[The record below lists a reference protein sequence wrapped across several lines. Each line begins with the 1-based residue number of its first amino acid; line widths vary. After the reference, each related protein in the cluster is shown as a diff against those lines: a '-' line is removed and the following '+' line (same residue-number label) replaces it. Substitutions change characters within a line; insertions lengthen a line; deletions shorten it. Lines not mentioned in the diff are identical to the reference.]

1 MLEIRI
7 GLCIAMLA
15 LAAIIDLR
23 NREIPD
29 KIWIGFGATGLA
41 LVFVELLSGN
51 MDVASRA
58 LGPELFRYVMDIG
71 IISAAGYGIY
81 RSGLVGGADSKALIV
96 VAVLLFSFRA
106 NYSIHD
112 LPALTVLTNAV
123 VLSLGH
129 LVYNTARN
137 LVDAMKG
144 GRIFEGFEEEGGL
157 RKALAVVTGFRT
169 SSRRGFLFA
178 MEEYNESG
186 KKKFLFNPAAY
197 DDFVS
202 SEQGGRIWVTQALPF
217 IVYITLGFLVAV
229 FYGDLIGKIILTA
242 LGA

>member
-23 NREIPD
+23 KREIPD
-29 KIWIGFGATGLA
+29 KIWIGFGGAGLA
-41 LVFVELLSGN
+41 VVVVELLSGN
-51 MDVASRA
+51 GDVASNA
-58 LGPELFRYVMDIG
+58 LGAELFRYILDIG

-123 VLSLGH
+123 MLSLGH
-129 LVYNTARN
+129 LVYNAARN
-137 LVDAMKG
+137 LADVMRG
-144 GRIFEGFEEEGGL
+144 GRIFEGFEAEGGM

-169 SSRRGFLFA
+169 DSRRGFLFA
-178 MEEYNESG
+178 MEEHDESG

-197 DDFVS
+197 GDFVN
-202 SEQGGRIWVTQALPF
+202 SEKAGRIWVTQALPF
-217 IVYITLGFLVAV
+217 IVYITLGFLTAV
-229 FYGDLIGKIILTA
+229 FYGDLMGTIIRSAIGA
-242 LGA
+242 